1 MTSVAAPAQ
10 TQSPSRGHRVEQ
22 IGLFAL
28 FAMAATIQ
36 FSIAIGQSFFAI
48 AAICW
53 VTRLITERETP
64 AAPRF
69 FWPLLAYAGATLVSA
84 AFSANPAIG
93 FADSKQL
100 LLFLIVPI
108 TYRLL
113 TGPHV
118 HEKRPPDGHTNQR
131 VANLLTLI
139 MTVGAASAALGIFQY
154 GLLHYDQL
162 SQRPQGTLGHYMTY
176 SGLLM
181 LVVGV
186 ALARLLFAKDER
198 LWPALVMPALIM
210 ALALTSTRSAWVGI
224 CVSAGVLLT
233 LKDFRLLAVLP
244 IVGAITF
251 AAAGPAITHRLMSTF
266 DSKDPTRR
274 DRVAMLHEGE
284 LMVRAHPWVGV
295 GPNMVEKLYSQYR
308 VPEAVEQ
315 VNPHLHNVPVQI
327 AAERGLPALAIWLT
341 FIGVLAFDLLRLVRR
356 PAARTAAAAAIA
368 ALVSMLAAG
377 MFEYNF
383 GDSEFLM
390 LLLVLVT
397 IPFAVQTPEDASHA

>member
-1 MTSVAAPAQ
+1 M
-10 TQSPSRGHRVEQ
+10 
-22 IGLFAL
+22 
-28 FAMAATIQ
+28 
-36 FSIAIGQSFFAI
+36 
-48 AAICW
+48 
-53 VTRLITERETP
+53 
-64 AAPRF
+64 
-69 FWPLLAYAGATLVSA
+69 AYAGATLISA
-84 AFSANPAIG
+84 AFSAEPAISIG
-93 FADSKQL
+93 NVKQL
-100 LLFLIVPI
+100 LLFLIVPV
-108 TYRLL
+108 TYHLL
-113 TGPHV
+113 SGQTPQAEHP
-118 HEKRPPDGHTNQR
+118 RAAT
-131 VANLLTLI
+131 LLTLI
-139 MTVGAASAALGIFQY
+139 MTFGAASAIIGIFQY

-186 ALARLLFAKDER
+186 ALAKVLFSKYER

-224 CVSAGVLLT
+224 CVSAAVLLS
-233 LKDFRLLAVLP
+233 LKDFRLLAILP
-244 IVGAITF
+244 IVGALTF
-251 AAAGPAITHRLMSTF
+251 AVAGPTITQRLMSTF

-274 DRVAMLHEGE
+274 DRIAMLHEGE

-295 GPNMVEKLYSQYR
+295 GPNMVQKLYSQYR

-315 VNPHLHNVPVQI
+315 VNPHLHNVPMQI
-327 AAERGLPALAIWLT
+327 AAERGIPALMLWVT
-341 FIGVLAFDLLRLVRR
+341 FIGVLAFDLLRLVYQ
-356 PAARTAAAAAIA
+356 PATRMMAAAAIA

-397 IPFAVQTPEDASHA
+397 MPFTVQPSPTDARA